1 VETAQV
7 RGGGGSWK
15 GYSDDAGPEIRTR
28 PENIMAGRL
37 TTALMAPFT
46 LAIASG
52 SLVRAHEGHEHK
64 VMGPTLM
71 SCAFIACLCFV
82 TFVSFVT

>member
-1 VETAQV
+1 
-7 RGGGGSWK
+7 
-15 GYSDDAGPEIRTR
+15 
-28 PENIMAGRL
+28 MAGRL